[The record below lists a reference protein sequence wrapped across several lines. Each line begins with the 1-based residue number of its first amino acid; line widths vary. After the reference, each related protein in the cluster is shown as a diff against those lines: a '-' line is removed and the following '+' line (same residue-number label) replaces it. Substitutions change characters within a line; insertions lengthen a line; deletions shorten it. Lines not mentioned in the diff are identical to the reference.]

1 MAMRSGSAN
10 GSFRLRRRQGD
21 GADGRNGPGNRT
33 RRGPAAAR
41 TGLGAAVAIVL
52 ATALAVPSQAQPAA
66 GTDGQRTRG
75 ARPITG
81 SPAAAGKGPTAAT
94 VTLVTGDRVQLRTD
108 AKGRSSAAVLPRAD
122 GSRPA
127 VQTRQSGKDLYVYP
141 DAAAE
146 ALARGRVDEELFNV
160 SGLVRQGYDDA
171 HRATLPLIATY
182 GESVDVTR
190 AAPAVPRGAK
200 RGTVLGVIDG
210 VALSADK
217 KRADDFWQ
225 DLGAGRARAAGGL
238 RKLWLDRKVHG
249 TLDRSTKQVNAPK
262 AWAAGLDGKGTEVA
276 VLDTGVDA
284 EHPDLKGRITDSKN
298 FTDDTSTDDVQGHG
312 THTASTVG
320 GSGAASGGRKK
331 GVAPGTGL
339 LIGKVLDD
347 TGSGTTSWIISGM
360 QWAVDRHADV
370 VSMSLGSPE
379 ATDCTDPM
387 GQAAQE
393 FSKNTTTL
401 FVVAAGNAG
410 PAKSSVS
417 SPGCAPGVLTVGA
430 VDRDESTAP
439 FSSRG
444 PVLTTHTLKPE
455 IAAPG
460 VGISA
465 ASAGGR
471 GALAY
476 RAMSGTSM
484 ATPHVAGAAA
494 VVRQAHPDWT
504 AQQVKSALVSS
515 AQNGAGTGAAKAFGG
530 ADEIGAG
537 RLDVAAAAT
546 QPVLAA
552 PAVQGGSFSWPQD
565 PSDRTSVDVPYTNTT
580 AEDVRLKLTLDE
592 VHGND
597 GSTVTSA
604 PARIG
609 ASRVTVPAGQTV
621 TVPLK
626 LDPAAHLTKGQYG
639 DLSGRVLATAAHG
652 VRVTVPFTLYVQPQ
666 TVTLRVKMTD
676 RAGAA
681 AAGGSALDVVS
692 TDTATGERRVND
704 GADEQ
709 LFHLRPGAYLISGF
723 IETGTASLSYL
734 AHPEYHLTKDTTLVL
749 DARRAHRLTVRT
761 DRTGEARRTVLSYG
775 RWWDDTW
782 LTAGTASTAAAGQ
795 EVYASVNGRS
805 HKGGYGFS
813 SSWRSYGTDTAKGAG
828 HGTAAG
834 QPYVYNLTFPE
845 NGPIASART
854 YRVRDKD
861 LATVRA
867 DYHALGKPADYQD
880 LLAIHPS
887 WSPQDYVDVGLFDP
901 VHAPGTRTEF
911 YTPGGTT
918 WQHSVLT
925 SMPFGALLT
934 DRNRSYRAGQ
944 QRTEQWFGGVLR
956 PTAPLNE
963 DGSLQ
968 LAAERQ
974 GNLMGFGPG
983 FWNDGSGDHWS
994 PGASFGDIGNLELR
1008 RDGQPVGTS
1017 PFPNGVFEVPPAEAT
1032 YTLRRDTQ
1040 KIPTSDPNWLR
1051 SQETSTT
1058 WTFRSHLEEN
1068 VESRGLPLLFPD
1080 YGVPVDGNDT
1090 LPAADG
1096 QRITL
1101 TADGHAGYTP
1111 GALTKAALSYS
1122 YDGGKT
1128 WTAAPTAQH
1137 DGRWTATVDHA
1148 GAAGK
1153 QVTLKAE
1160 LTDSHGNAVSQTVVR
1175 AYDVR

>member
-1 MAMRSGSAN
+1 MAMRSGSSN
-10 GSFRLRRRQGD
+10 GSFRWRRRQGD
-21 GADGRNGPGNRT
+21 DTDARNGPGTRT
-33 RRGPAAAR
+33 RRRGRAATR
-41 TGLGAAVAIVL
+41 TGLGAAVAFAL

-66 GTDGQRTRG
+66 GTHPSRTAD
-75 ARPITG
+75 ARPVTG
-81 SPAAAGKGPTAAT
+81 SRAPVGKGATAAT

-108 AKGRSSAAVLPRAD
+108 AKGRSSAFVLPRAD
-122 GSRPA
+122 GSRPS

-141 DAAAE
+141 DTAAG

-171 HRATLPLIATY
+171 HRTALPLIATY
-182 GESVDVTR
+182 GGAVDVTR
-190 AAPAVPRGAK
+190 AVPGLPRGAK
-200 RGTVLGVIDG
+200 RGSVLGVIGG

-217 KRADDFWQ
+217 KRAGDFWQ
-225 DLGAGRARAAGGL
+225 DLGADRARATGGL
-238 RKLWLDRKVHG
+238 RKLWLDRKVHT
-249 TLDRSTKQVNAPK
+249 TLDRSTKQVNAPR
-262 AWAAGLDGKGTEVA
+262 AWAAGLDGKGTAVA

-284 EHPDLKGRITDSKN
+284 EHPDLKGRITGSKN
-298 FTDDTSTDDVQGHG
+298 FTDDASTDDVQGHG

-347 TGSGTTSWIISGM
+347 TGSGSTSWIISGM
-360 QWAVDRHADV
+360 QWAVDQHADV

-393 FSKNTTTL
+393 FAKNTKTL

-410 PAKSSVS
+410 PAEPSVS

-515 AQNGAGTGAAKAFGG
+515 AQNGAGTREAKAFGG

-552 PAVQGGSFSWPQD
+552 PAVQGGDFSWPQD

-580 AEDVRLKLTLDE
+580 DKDVQLKLTVGE
-592 VHGND
+592 VQGND
-597 GSTVTSA
+597 GSTVTST
-604 PARIG
+604 PARLG
-609 ASRVTVPAGQTV
+609 ASRVTVPAGKTV

-626 LDPAAHLTKGQYG
+626 LDPSAHLTKGQYG

-652 VRVTVPFTLYVQPQ
+652 VRVTVPFTLYVQPE
-666 TVTLRVKMTD
+666 TVTLRIKMTD
-676 RAGAA
+676 RAGAP
-681 AAGGSALDVVS
+681 AAGASSLDVVS

-704 GADEQ
+704 GAAEQ
-709 LFHLRPGAYLISGF
+709 RFQLRPGAYLISGF
-723 IETGTASLSYL
+723 VETGDASLSYL
-734 AHPEYHLTKDTTLVL
+734 AHPEFHLTKDTTLVL
-749 DARRAHRLTVRT
+749 DARQAHRLTVRT
-761 DRTGEARRTVLSYG
+761 DRAGEARRTVLSYG

-782 LTAGTASTAAAGQ
+782 VTAGTASTTKAGQ
-795 EVYASVNGRS
+795 EVYAAVNGRAR
-805 HKGGYGFS
+805 KGGYQFS
-813 SSWRSYGTDTAKGAG
+813 SNWRTYGTDAAKGTG
-828 HGTAAG
+828 HGPAAG

-845 NGPIASART
+845 DGPVGSART
-854 YRVRDKD
+854 YRVRDKG
-861 LATVRA
+861 LAAVRT
-867 DYHALGKPADYQD
+867 DYHALGEPADYQD
-880 LLAIHPS
+880 LLAIRPA
-887 WSPQDYVDVGLFDP
+887 WSPQEQVNVGLFDP
-901 VHAPGTRTEF
+901 VHVPGTRTEF
-911 YTPGGTT
+911 YTPGTS

-934 DRNRSYRAGQ
+934 DRDRSYRAGE
-944 QRTEQWFGGVLR
+944 QRTDEWFGGVLR

-1008 RDGQPVGTS
+1008 RDGTVVGTS
-1017 PFPNGVFEVPPAEAT
+1017 SFPNGVFEVPAEEAT

-1040 KIPTSDPNWLR
+1040 KIPTSDRNWLR

-1058 WTFRSHLEEN
+1058 WTFRSHLEED

-1080 YGVPVDGNDT
+1080 YGVPEDGNNT

-1101 TADGHAGYTP
+1101 SADGHAGYTP
-1111 GALTKAALSYS
+1111 GDLTKAALSYS

-1137 DGRWTATVDHA
+1137 DGTWTATVDHA
-1148 GAAGK
+1148 GATGK